1 MSEQTNFNRKREVSS
16 EKEISDTKKL
26 KSEAETYYKRQ
37 ELDNFV
43 KSFLW

>member
-1 MSEQTNFNRKREVSS
+1 MSEQANFNRKREVSS
-16 EKEISDTKKL
+16 EKETSDTKKL
-26 KSEAETYYKRQ
+26 KSEAETDYKRQ